1 MDANREI
8 NEASLNIPDAIT
20 AYSDYTNLIHDAKSA
35 ISGPGLL
42 LDIHGQAHK
51 TSGGEWIELGYTIS
65 RTRLNSGIFWK
76 TLSTVEKLAINLCG
90 SEPNNNNPCFKDLIR
105 GTSKSL
111 GKYLNLGGLRAVP
124 SPNDPSPGTE
134 SYLSGGYTVKTH
146 GSKYGG
152 DIDAIQLEFPRSLR
166 ENWPNDQDAVVSA
179 ILCFY
184 KTNYDTSFTLP
195 SSVNCG

>member
-20 AYSDYTNLIHDAKSA
+20 AYNDYTNFIHNAKSA

-42 LDIHGQAHK
+42 LDIHSQAHK
-51 TSGGEWIELGYTIS
+51 PSGGEWIELGYDITRS
-65 RTRLNSGIFWK
+65 RLNSGIFWK

-90 SEPNNNNPCFKDLIR
+90 NEPNNNNPCFKDLIR
-105 GTSKSL
+105 GTRRSL
-111 GKYLNLGGLRAVP
+111 GKFLNVGSLRAVP
-124 SPNDPSPGTE
+124 SPNDPSPGIERYRT
-134 SYLSGGYTVKTH
+134 GGYTVKTH
-146 GSKYGG
+146 KSKYSG
-152 DIDAIQLEFPRSLR
+152 DIDGIQLEFPRSLR

-184 KTNYDTSFTLP
+184 KTNYDTGFPLP
-195 SSVNCG
+195 PLVNCD

>member
-20 AYSDYTNLIHDAKSA
+20 AYNDYTKFIHDAKSA

-42 LDIHGQAHK
+42 LDIHGHSHA
-51 TSGGEWIELGYTIS
+51 TSGGERIELGYAIS

-111 GKYLNLGGLRAVP
+111 GKFLNVGSLRAVP
-124 SPNDPSPGTE
+124 SPSDPSPGTE
-134 SYLSGGYTVKTH
+134 SYNSGGYTVKAH

-152 DIDAIQLEFPRSLR
+152 DIDGIQLAFPRSLR
-166 ENWPNDQDAVVSA
+166 VNWPNVQDAVVSA

-184 KTNYDTSFTLP
+184 KTNYDRSFTLP